1 MANRPDSV
9 FKSTKV
15 FVEQT
20 VGIVTDTSKLVRAEL
35 AHTSRL
41 NSLEN
46 DAEYDDTLVSQVLE
60 ITEKLEKLEDTPA
73 NKLVR
78 RVYEKQLAKLEALV

>member
-20 VGIVTDTSKLVRAEL
+20 VGITTDTAKLIRSEL
-35 AHTSRL
+35 RHTSRL

-46 DAEYDDTLVSQVLE
+46 DAEFDDTLVSQILE
-60 ITEKLEKLEDTPA
+60 ISDKLAKLEDTPT

-78 RVYEKQLAKLEALV
+78 RVYEKQLSKLEALV

>member
-15 FVEQT
+15 FIEQT
-20 VGIVTDTSKLVRAEL
+20 VGITTDTAKLVRSEL
-35 AHTSRL
+35 KHTSRL
-41 NSLEN
+41 NALEN
-46 DAEYDDTLVSQVLE
+46 DAEFDDTLVSQVLE
-60 ITEKLEKLEDTPA
+60 ISEKLEKLEDTQT

-78 RVYEKQLAKLEALV
+78 RVYEKQLARLEALV